1 MGADSVLEEWLKR
14 SGEYSPDYYAYYG
27 PNDASESVLGVLDD
41 AVSRDASV
49 LELGCSSG
57 RHLAHLYEHGYTDV
71 SGVDINADAF
81 DVMAEA
87 YPDLAD
93 AGSFYTGAIED
104 VVAEFE
110 DDAFDVVYSVETLQ
124 HIHPEEAWVFEE
136 LVRITNG
143 LLCTVENEGGDDA
156 QGSGDVNYVHG
167 EFPLY
172 YRDWNEI
179 FTGRGLEEV
188 ASESTRRDTMRVF
201 RVPGEQSP

>member
-124 HIHPEEAWVFEE
+124 HIHRENEWVFDEIARVTDE
-136 LVRITNG
+136 LLV
-143 LLCTVENEGGDDA
+143 TVELESANDADASGPSTVTYVDD
-156 QGSGDVNYVHG
+156 GL
-167 EFPLY
+167 PLY
-172 YRDWNEI
+172 CRNWREI
-179 FTGRGLEEV
+179 FEEFGFV
-188 ASESTRRDTMRVF
+188 EVEQNDLNRDTLRAF
-201 RVPGEQSP
+201 RPDSD